1 MSKNI
6 WIIGLVILVVIII
19 FGIYMNRRIEKD
31 PSLQGG
37 EIIEELSTPVH
48 EYEEPWKKAEKDTVC
63 M

>member
-6 WIIGLVILVVIII
+6 WIIGLVILMVIII

-48 EYEEPWKKAEKDTVC
+48 EYEEP
-63 M
+63 

>member
-6 WIIGLVILVVIII
+6 WIIALVILMAIII

-48 EYEEPWKKAEKDTVC
+48 EYEEP
-63 M
+63 